1 MFNLNRGKKIIII
14 ISVDTILITLSCIV
28 AFLLINPFLAIKESN
43 EVYYIGLNILLY
55 IVYGCLFNVFNH
67 INRYTDLTEM
77 ISILMSTTLMSL
89 TSVLLILMIH
99 VDFSKRVFFLVYIFS
114 TFFIILSRLSWRLLI
129 EKKKTTIKST
139 GSI

>member
-1 MFNLNRGKKIIII
+1 M

-129 EKKKTTIKST
+129 EKKM
-139 GSI
+139 